1 MKPIKLFTV
10 AVMALV
16 LLAQGALAESQQQ
29 PSAEQQK
36 PENPISWREQ
46 YAYSLGMATYPYAY
60 PYLYMSQLR
69 WMWTTL
75 DRDLSNTPYIP
86 VPVNHFSHGDKL
98 TTAEYRDG
106 GSPNNDTLYS
116 ITWLNLSEQPIILS
130 HPEMG
135 ERYFTFEIAGYDVDN
150 FAYVGQRTTGSAA
163 GDFAIYYDKDG
174 KGFDGELPDGVKVL
188 PPSPS
193 PWVLIL
199 GRTLVD
205 GTEDLPN
212 VAALQKQ
219 YRLTPLSYWD
229 KVKNNPNVKLPASR
243 DVWAPYSPKKDSLA
257 SWRTINRA
265 MTENPPAAK
274 EKAILDLLAELH
286 IGPGKNLDNLD
297 EDAKKGLARAAKDGH
312 RMLVKARNNII
323 SDEQTTFNGW
333 DAGPS
338 HKGRS
343 GQVGKYLYRGII
355 NSKGIISNDHEEAKY
370 YSGFK
375 DSQGNFLD
383 ASKADYELTFAKG
396 EEPPVESFWSV
407 TLYDETS
414 NLVDNPLDRYSLGD
428 RSKDLKRNKD
438 GSLTFYFQSMSPGKD
453 KESNWLPTPD
463 GRFIAITRVYRPKAA
478 ALDNSWVMP
487 ALKVKKH

>member
-1 MKPIKLFTV
+1 VFAAITL
-10 AVMALV
+10 AL
-16 LLAQGALAESQQQ
+16 LAESALAL
-29 PSAEQQK
+29 SAEQAEDQV
-36 PENPISWREQ
+36 SWREQ

-69 WMWTTL
+69 WMWITQ
-75 DRDLSNTPYIP
+75 DRDPGNTPYM
-86 VPVNHFSHGDKL
+86 PVNHFFHADKL
-98 TTAEYRDG
+98 STAEYRDG
-106 GSPNNDTLYS
+106 GSPNNDMIYS
-116 ITWLNLSEQPIILS
+116 VTWLNVGEEPIILS
-130 HPEMG
+130 HPEME
-135 ERYFTFEIAGYDVDN
+135 ERYFTFEIAAYDSDN

-174 KGFDGELPDGVKVL
+174 KDFDGQLPEGVKVL

-193 PWVLIL
+193 PWILII

-219 YRLTPLSYWD
+219 YRLTPLSYWE
-229 KVKNNPNVKLPASR
+229 KVKNKPNAELPASR
-243 DVWAPYSPKKDSLA
+243 NVWAPYSPKKDPLA
-257 SWRTINRA
+257 NWRTINRA

-297 EDAKKGLARAAKDGH
+297 EDAKRGLARAAKDGH

-323 SDEQTTFNGW
+323 SDEVTAFNGW

-343 GQVGKYLYRGII
+343 GQVGKYLYRGLM
-355 NSKGIISNDHEEAKY
+355 NSKAILSNDQEEARY
-370 YSGFK
+370 YTGFK
-375 DSQGNFLD
+375 DAQGEFLD

-396 EEPPVESFWSV
+396 EEPPVDAFWSISI
-407 TLYDETS
+407 YDETT
-414 NLVDNPLDRYSLGD
+414 NFVDNPLDRYSLGD

-438 GSLTFYFQSMSPGKD
+438 GSLTFYFQSTSPGKN
-453 KESNWLPTPD
+453 KESNWLPTPK
-463 GRFIAITRVYRPKAA
+463 GRFIAIIRVYRPKAA
-478 ALDNSWVMP
+478 ALDNTWVPP
-487 ALKVKKH
+487 ALSVKANKR

>member
-1 MKPIKLFTV
+1 MKRIRQLIFTV
-10 AVMALV
+10 IAV
-16 LLAQGALAESQQQ
+16 LLLAESALALAADQQN
-29 PSAEQQK
+29 SEDS
-36 PENPISWREQ
+36 ISWREQ

-69 WMWTTL
+69 WKWIAK
-75 DRDLSNTPYIP
+75 DRSM
-86 VPVNHFSHGDKL
+86 PVNHFHHGDKF

-116 ITWLNLSEQPIILS
+116 ITWLNLGEEPIILS

-135 ERYFTFEIAGYDVDN
+135 GRYFTFEIAGYDSDN

-174 KGFDGELPDGVKVL
+174 KDFEGELPEGVKAL
-188 PPSPS
+188 PPSPT
-193 PWVLIL
+193 PWVLII

-205 GTEDLPN
+205 GSEDFAN

-229 KVKNNPNVKLPASR
+229 KPDAELPASWE
-243 DVWAPYSPKKDSLA
+243 VWAPYSPKKDPLA

-265 MTENPPAAK
+265 MTENLPAAK

-286 IGPGKNLDNLD
+286 IGPGKDLDNLD
-297 EDAKKGLARAAKDGH
+297 EDAKRGLARAAKDGH

-323 SDEQTTFNGW
+323 SDEQTAFNGW

-396 EEPPVESFWSV
+396 EEPPAEAFWSI
-407 TLYDETS
+407 TLYDQTT
-414 NLVDNPLDRYSLGD
+414 NLVDNPLDRYALGD

-438 GSLTFYFQSMSPGKD
+438 GSLTFYFQSQSPGKE

-478 ALDNSWVMP
+478 ALDNSWVPP